1 MIWPGRRAALVA
13 GAAIRAWLDRAMPML
28 VLFSLALALLSPA
41 QADEPLKLRV
51 AWTETPTHLLPVAF
65 AQPAIL
71 KHDGQS
77 YTVEPIHF
85 RGSAPEIQ
93 ALAAGELDIAT
104 LGYSSFGLAILNAG
118 MDDLRV
124 IADGHRDGVPGYQTG
139 PYLVLA
145 ASAIR
150 TVDDLK
156 GKVLGT
162 NGIGGAAY
170 FAMVKEMHDHGF
182 AEKRDYQVVE
192 VAFPNMLAAL
202 RGGKIDLGPAAQPVT
217 GIAQREG
224 GFRTLF
230 TIRDAMGGE
239 TQMTLMAARASF
251 IAAHRAALV
260 DFFEDFQR
268 ATRWFVDP
276 KNRDQAI
283 AILSGFTKQP
293 PDAFRDW
300 LFTKD
305 DSFHDP
311 ELRPNLP
318 ALQRNLDDLHRL
330 GVLAAAIDVSSHAD
344 LSLIDEAARRQNPTP

>member
-1 MIWPGRRAALVA
+1 MFGWRGFAGIVA
-13 GAAIRAWLDRAMPML
+13 GAVALGLVTTARADA
-28 VLFSLALALLSPA
+28 
-41 QADEPLKLRV
+41 PLKLRV

-65 AQPAIL
+65 SRPEIL
-71 KHDGQS
+71 KHYGKT
-77 YTVEPIHF
+77 YTVEAIRF

-118 MDDLRV
+118 MNDIRV

-145 ASAIR
+145 DGPIHR
-150 TVDDLK
+150 VEDLK

-170 FAMVKEMHDHGF
+170 FAMIKEMHDRGF
-182 AEKRDYQVVE
+182 EEKRDYQVVE

-202 RGGKIDLGPAAQPVT
+202 DAKKIDLGPTAQPVT
-217 GIAQREG
+217 GIAERRG
-224 GFRTLF
+224 GYRSLF

-239 TQMTLMAARASF
+239 TQMTLMSARAAF
-251 IAAHRAALV
+251 IAVHRAALV

-268 ATRWFVDP
+268 ATRWFTDP
-276 KNRDQAI
+276 KNRAAAI
-283 AILSGFTKQP
+283 AILSDFTKRP
-293 PDAFRDW
+293 PDDFADW

-305 DSFHDP
+305 DSYHDP
-311 ELRPNLP
+311 DAKPNLA

-330 GVLAAAIDVSSHAD
+330 GVLKEAVDVKSHAD
-344 LSLIDEAARRQNPTP
+344 LSPVEEAAQRLATVKEP